1 MIGAEW
7 CPVAGTGTVTKGPV
21 HVELADSELVVFRT
35 VSGRLAALQA
45 HCPHRGMLLSC
56 GTVRDEVITCP
67 YHGWSF
73 DRHGRGTTAAGQDR
87 GLCAASYDTHEA
99 FGLVWVRSPGAPG
112 GFPAMGLPLVRSIV
126 RWFLRRLV
134 RSVRKSQDHRA

>member
-1 MIGAEW
+1 MEW
-7 CPVAGTGTVTKGPV
+7 CPVAKTATVATGPV
-21 HVELADSELVVFRT
+21 HVELVDDELVVFRT
-35 VSGRLAALQA
+35 ASGRLAALQA
-45 HCPHRGMLLSC
+45 RCPHRGRLLSC

-99 FGLVWVRSPGAPG
+99 FGLVWVRSPGAAG
-112 GFPAMGLPLVRSIV
+112 GFPAMGIPLVGSIV
-126 RWFLRRLV
+126 KWVFRRLV
-134 RSVRKSQDHRA
+134 RSDRKPQE